1 MPEPWTTF
9 EPLLP
14 YLLVTTAVLPVL
26 LVLGWYQYRQ
36 GEPLFP
42 PQRQRAVPW
51 GGVEVLGAF
60 LIGQLLPLVFWSIFE
75 KTGLL
80 DWLYFGERPS
90 EEVSRLRRGL
100 WAFVAAMP
108 LQIVATVLLLRV
120 LSDSRPYQ
128 LGLTDHR
135 LRSNTLSGLLYWL
148 TLTPAVL
155 LLHLLVSR
163 IYAKLLDSP
172 PDEHGISKLLQQT
185 DAPADWLL
193 TVLSAVVV
201 APVAEEFIYRGV
213 LQPWLMRRRY
223 RCDIVF
229 CFSLLLALLF
239 REAGL
244 TKAIAALDGWQLFL
258 ELNPALFVLLLL
270 PVHLWLR
277 DRKRFS
283 AACAIFN
290 SSLFFAIW
298 HTLVWPTP
306 IPLLFLGA
314 VLGYLAWRTQ
324 SLVAPIVL
332 HALFN
337 AVAVVTMFLLKS

>member
-1 MPEPWTTF
+1 VPDPWTTF

-14 YLLVTTAVLPVL
+14 YLLVATAALPAL

-51 GGVEVLGAF
+51 GGAEVLGAF

-80 DWLYFGERPS
+80 DRLYVGEPPS

-100 WAFVAAMP
+100 WSFVAAMP
-108 LQIVATVLLLRV
+108 LQIVATLLLLRA

-128 LGLTDHR
+128 LGLTIHR
-135 LRSNTLSGLLYWL
+135 LRSHTLSGLLYWL

-163 IYAKLLDSP
+163 IYAKFLDSP
-172 PDEHGISKLLQQT
+172 PDEHGISQLLQQT

-193 TVLSAVVV
+193 TVLSAVVA
-201 APVAEEFIYRGV
+201 APVVEEFIYRGV

-239 REAGL
+239 REAGI
-244 TKAIAALDGWQLFL
+244 TKACAELNAWQFFL

-277 DRKRFS
+277 DRQQS
-283 AACAIFN
+283 PTACGIFN
-290 SSLFFAIW
+290 SALFFAIW

-324 SLVAPIVL
+324 SLAAPIVL
-332 HALFN
+332 HSVFN
-337 AVAVVTMFLLKS
+337 AVAVVTMFLVKS

>member
-1 MPEPWTTF
+1 VPDPWTTF

-14 YLLVTTAVLPVL
+14 YLLVTTAVLPAM
-26 LVLGWYQYRQ
+26 LVLGWYQGRA
-36 GEPLFP
+36 GDPLFP
-42 PQRQRAVPW
+42 PQRERATPW

-60 LIGQLLPLVFWSIFE
+60 LIGQLLQLVVLNLFD

-80 DWLYFGERPS
+80 DWLYVGEPPS

-100 WAFVAAMP
+100 WSFVATMP
-108 LQIVATVLLLRV
+108 LQIVATLLLLRV

-163 IYAKLLDSP
+163 VYAKFLDSP
-172 PDEHGISKLLQQT
+172 PDEHDIAKLMQQGGT
-185 DAPADWLL
+185 PVDRLL

-201 APVAEEFIYRGV
+201 ASVVEEFIYRGV

-229 CFSLLLALLF
+229 SLSLLLAVLF

-244 TKAIAALDGWQLFL
+244 TKACAELNLWQFFL

-277 DRKRFS
+277 DLKQS
-283 AACAIFN
+283 ATACGIFN
-290 SSLFFAIW
+290 SALFFAIW

-332 HALFN
+332 HSVFN
-337 AVAVVTMFLLKS
+337 AVGVVTMFLVKS